1 MKKKINPALIG
12 VFVLTSM
19 VMAIAAVVYFGA
31 SSYNTDKTVYVAYFR
46 SETSGLEVG
55 APVVLQGVKIGNVT
69 AINVGY
75 DPTGINIYVRV
86 EFVTRRKAV
95 IMPKG
100 MQLEPDDDR
109 EELTQSLIENG
120 FRARLAT
127 QSLVTGK
134 LMLELGFFPDTEVN
148 LHTDDKLEI
157 PTIPTTIE
165 KLWQQLATMDLGK
178 MGTGI
183 ENVITGMDKLV
194 NNVDLQVIAGET
206 VATLKSLQVAV
217 AEFQQMVSNLD
228 EKIDSVAGSVNQ
240 ASDGVTSLLNNL
252 DAHVD
257 PLMREIHRTIRSAD
271 TTLGAATSALNEADS
286 LLSENSALRVE
297 IMQALQNISDAARSL
312 KGFADY
318 LERHPE
324 ALLRGK

>member
-12 VFVLTSM
+12 VFVLVSM

-109 EELTQSLIENG
+109 EKLTQSLIENG

-165 KLWQQLATMDLGK
+165 KLWQQLATMDLRK

-252 DAHVD
+252 DAQVD

-271 TTLGAATSALNEADS
+271 TTLVSATSALNEADS
-286 LLSENSALRVE
+286 LLSENSPLRAE